1 MLEKLKIENKLY
13 LSKRKGLT
21 DSIMLGR
28 PITRTMDLY
37 SLSITKKSSVKKF
50 SDLINFSIIRKY
62 QKLTYGVWI
71 VNNFVPNLR
80 LKVWKKK
87 YKKIRKYWRL
97 INISN

>member
-1 MLEKLKIENKLY
+1 LLEKLKIENKLY